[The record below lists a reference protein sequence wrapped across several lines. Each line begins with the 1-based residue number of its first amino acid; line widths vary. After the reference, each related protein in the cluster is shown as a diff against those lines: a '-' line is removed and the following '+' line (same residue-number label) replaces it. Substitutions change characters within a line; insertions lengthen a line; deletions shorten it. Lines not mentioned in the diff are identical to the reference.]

1 MAAATITLE
10 QTKAR
15 LRVTHSEEDDVIAE
29 EMEEAEAMIFGYLK
43 FGTATKTPFEPE
55 TPWTP
60 ETVPAEIRKVILHTV
75 AEIDSNRGDGP
86 VPSAS
91 DMEAR
96 GWPSPFVKGI
106 LDRWRDPTYA

>member
-1 MAAATITLE
+1 MAAATITLA

-43 FGTATKTPFEPE
+43 FGTATKTPYEPE

-60 ETVPAEIRKVILHTV
+60 ETVPAEIRKVILHTL
-75 AEIDSNRGDGP
+75 RT
-86 VPSAS
+86 
-91 DMEAR
+91 
-96 GWPSPFVKGI
+96 WPSPFVKGI